1 MTAPTTMTATVPD
14 NMSLGAFVQAYSQ
27 VPASDRTAALARLRS
42 FGLAE
47 ANMAA
52 RLLAAT
58 WTIA

>member
-1 MTAPTTMTATVPD
+1 MTTTVPD

-27 VPASDRTAALARLRS
+27 VPIPDRAAALARLRS

>member
-1 MTAPTTMTATVPD
+1 MNATVPD

-27 VPASDRTAALARLRS
+27 VPVVDRADALARLRS

-47 ANMAA
+47 ASMAA

-58 WTIA
+58 WTIAS

>member
-1 MTAPTTMTATVPD
+1 MTDTVPD

-27 VPASDRTAALARLRS
+27 VPVSDRTASLARLRS